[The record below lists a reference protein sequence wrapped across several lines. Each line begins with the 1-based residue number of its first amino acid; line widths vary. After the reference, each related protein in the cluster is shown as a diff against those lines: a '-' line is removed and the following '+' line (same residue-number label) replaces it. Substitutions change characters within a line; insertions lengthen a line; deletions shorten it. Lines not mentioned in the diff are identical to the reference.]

1 MVKLSNHKT
10 ITTTGSPQ
18 PLLKI
23 PSDSIAELKQL
34 IISNGASATATV
46 ELRSGDGSDS
56 DYDYTILKVKVE
68 AGKTVNL
75 SKSDLEGF
83 RAIKDIYVVT
93 DQQPIEVSIVVD
105 AK

>member
-10 ITTTGSPQ
+10 ITTTGSAQ
-18 PLLKI
+18 LLLKI

-56 DYDYTILKVKVE
+56 DYDYTILKIKVD
-68 AGKTVNL
+68 AGKSINL
-75 SKSDLEGF
+75 NEKDLEGF
-83 RAIKDIYVVT
+83 RAIKNIYVVT
-93 DQQPIEVSIVVD
+93 DQQPIDVSIVVD

>member
-10 ITTTGSPQ
+10 ITTTGSAQ
-18 PLLKI
+18 LLLKI

-56 DYDYTILKVKVE
+56 NYDYTILKVKVD
-68 AGKTVNL
+68 AGKSINL
-75 SKSDLEGF
+75 NEKDLEGF

-93 DQQPIEVSIVVD
+93 DQQPIDVSIVVD